1 MFDIE
6 RFIKQ
11 ALEEDVQQGDH
22 TSLACI
28 NKNKKDTAAL
38 KIKDDGIIAGIE
50 LAKMIFNQINPEFE
64 FVASVKDGDVVNK
77 GSEAFTVKGNTIQ
90 LLTAERLVL
99 NCMQRMSG
107 IATLTSQY
115 VKAVEGTKAKILD
128 TRKTT
133 PLFRHFEK
141 WAVKIGGGFNHRFG
155 LYDMILIKDNH
166 IDACGGIIN
175 AIESAKKYLLIHTLD
190 LQIEIEARTLNDIEI
205 ICNTGGVNRILID
218 NFTPQNMKLA
228 VDMVNNKFDTEA
240 SGGITLSSVKE
251 YADTGVDY
259 ISTGALTHSYKSL
272 DLSLK
277 IVK

>member
-28 NKNKKDTAAL
+28 NKDKKDTAVL

>member
-28 NKNKKDTAAL
+28 NKDKKDTAVL

-175 AIESAKKYLLIHTLD
+175 AIESAKKYLLINALD

>member
-28 NKNKKDTAAL
+28 NKDKKDTAVL

-50 LAKMIFNQINPEFE
+50 LAKIIFNHINSEFE

-175 AIESAKKYLLIHTLD
+175 AIESAKKYLLIHALD

-240 SGGITLSSVKE
+240 SGGITLSTVRE

-277 IVK
+277 SVV

>member
-28 NKNKKDTAAL
+28 NKDKKDTAVL

-99 NCMQRMSG
+99 NCLQRMSG

>member
-28 NKNKKDTAAL
+28 NKDKKDTAVL

-50 LAKMIFNQINPEFE
+50 LAKMIFNRINPEFE

-77 GSEAFTVKGNTIQ
+77 GSEAFTVKGNTMQ

>member
-28 NKNKKDTAAL
+28 NKDKKDTAVL

-50 LAKMIFNQINPEFE
+50 LAKMIFNRINPEFE

-77 GSEAFTVKGNTIQ
+77 GSEAFTVKGNTMQ

-240 SGGITLSSVKE
+240 SGGISLSSVKE